1 MVIVNTEKGQELMQ
15 AVSKEI
21 ICMETS
27 FAAGAEYNVAVSKSL
42 GLHPQ
47 RAYFFENMDKK
58 SLRALAEEIL

>member
-1 MVIVNTEKGQELMQ
+1 MQ
-15 AVSKEI
+15 TVSKEI

-42 GLHPQ
+42 GLHPR